1 MRRRELLAGLPAVG
15 LSAVAGC
22 TVGGEPPEP
31 DDLTLSAPAF
41 DEGRIPKRF
50 TCDGEDVSPPLVVKG
65 VPDGSESLAIVGEW
79 LRSYGSATI
88 WLLWNLPVEGR
99 LELPA
104 DIPNGPRVEVVDGA
118 RQGTNDEG
126 FVGYRSPCH
135 ETPGQNEYRFNVYA
149 LDEPLSIEGGA
160 DRDVFDE
167 ALEGAVRS
175 STTLTAVYE
184 RF

>member
-15 LSAVAGC
+15 LTAVAGC

-31 DDLTLSAPAF
+31 DDLTLSSPAF
-41 DEGRIPKRF
+41 EDDRIPDRF
-50 TCDGEDVSPPLVVKG
+50 TCDGEGVSPPLVVEN
-65 VPDGSESLAIVGEW
+65 VPDGPESLAIVGEW

-88 WLLWNLPVEGR
+88 WLLWNLPVSDR

-104 DIPNGPRVEVVDGA
+104 NIPNGTRVDAVDGA
-118 RQGTNDEG
+118 KQGLNDEG

-149 LDEPLSIEGGA
+149 LESPLEIEGGA
-160 DRDVFDE
+160 DRDVFDD
-167 ALEGAVRS
+167 ALEGKVRS
-175 STTLTAVYE
+175 STTFSAVYE